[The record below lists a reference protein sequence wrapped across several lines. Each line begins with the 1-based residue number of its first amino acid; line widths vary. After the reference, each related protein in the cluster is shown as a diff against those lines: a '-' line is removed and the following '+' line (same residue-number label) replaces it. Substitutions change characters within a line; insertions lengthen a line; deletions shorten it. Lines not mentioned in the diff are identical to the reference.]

1 MGESLEKAERVGGK
15 ELSAVRSRNIAKL
28 QTQYAIQQESAELS
42 SARKRKLLYRR
53 LAAYMVLASLLSF
66 IMISTYISQLSAL
79 DEKEAERKQLQK
91 ALSGLER
98 QQQILEEEIVK
109 LNDDEYIAK
118 LARKE
123 YFLSEENEIIFN
135 LPKEEEEKSSQ

>member
-1 MGESLEKAERVGGK
+1 M
-15 ELSAVRSRNIAKL
+15 SAVRSRNIAKL
-28 QTQYAIQQESAELS
+28 QTKYAIQQESAELS

-53 LAAYMVLASLLSF
+53 LAAYVVLAGLISF
-66 IMISTYISQLSAL
+66 FMISTYISQLSAL
-79 DEKEAERKQLQK
+79 DEKEAEKKQLQK
-91 ALSGLER
+91 TLSGLER
-98 QQQILEEEIVK
+98 QKQILEEEIVK

-135 LPKEEEEKSSQ
+135 LPKKEEEKSSQ

>member
-53 LAAYMVLASLLSF
+53 LAAYVVLAGMLSF
-66 IMISTYISQLSAL
+66 IMISMYISQLSVL
-79 DEKEAERKQLQK
+79 EEREAERAQLKK

-135 LPKEEEEKSSQ
+135 LPKKEEEKSSH